1 MARGKA
7 ETKRGGALSFSKHML
22 HMQSHLQTF
31 CDINKV
37 SDDNENDSSTSA
49 RRQQLHSVG
58 TKKPKSGFEILSW
71 DTLVAIRKKKKI
83 CIYTYVSL
91 IYIFDVWYI
100 QIYVCDFSSS
110 TFLYIWMLLCWT
122 HLICSLYMKSLPFWL
137 GKADLHNSHHLVLLL
152 QLFLAFSWWQVEI
165 GRKRNLFSS
174 LFPKVSSWTN
184 YKFYIL

>member
-22 HMQSHLQTF
+22 HIQSHLQTF

-71 DTLVAIRKKKKI
+71 DTLVAIRKKKS
-83 CIYTYVSL
+83 VSIHMYL
-91 IYIFDVWYI
+91 WYI
-100 QIYVCDFSSS
+100 SLMSDIYKYMCVIFPAAPFYIYECYCAGHTLFAPS
-110 TFLYIWMLLCWT
+110 TW
-122 HLICSLYMKSLPFWL
+122 SLYPF
-137 GKADLHNSHHLVLLL
+137 G
-152 QLFLAFSWWQVEI
+152 
-165 GRKRNLFSS
+165 
-174 LFPKVSSWTN
+174 
-184 YKFYIL
+184 